1 MSAYVSRVKVLLGL
15 DDSLQDSLLEEIQ
28 DNTIA
33 LYKALTGADTV
44 PSDHDF
50 MIREVMVKRYNRLGN
65 EGMSQE
71 RQADMLQ
78 VFNSDD
84 FSEYKD
90 ILLARYKPPDKGRRG
105 GVFWR

>member
-1 MSAYVSRVKVLLGL
+1 MNDYVCRVKTLLSIN
-15 DDSLQDSLLEEIQ
+15 DKLQDSLLEEIQ

-90 ILLARYKPPDKGRRG
+90 ILNAVYHPPDTRQKG

>member
-1 MSAYVSRVKVLLGL
+1 MVDYIKRVKTLLGI
-15 DDSLQDSLLEEIQ
+15 DDDLQDSLLEEIQ

-33 LYKALTGADTV
+33 LYIALTGADAV

-90 ILLARYKPPDKGRRG
+90 ILLARYKPPDTRQKG